1 MTDEE
6 KLVSAVDII
15 LEHIL
20 TPIVYVYA
28 EEVYEFIV
36 FSDTNTSE
44 DVFRLTEEMIYFN
57 LGINVEILDLRDFD
71 ENDRAAIA
79 SYAHVAYAENEFMQ
93 ALFQTAINADS
104 ERVSELKRLAIKR
117 KNDTGTYY
125 IN

>member
-15 LEHIL
+15 LERIL